1 MSAQEKIIE
10 KIQIPDAP
18 KIEGLTFRGFR
29 GESDYPKMLAV
40 IEGSKD
46 ADKIERTESIE
57 DLANNYAYLTNCDPY
72 EDMLFAEVDGEVI
85 AYSRVTWRTED
96 SGDWIYLHFGFL
108 LPEWRRKGIGQA
120 MLRYNQNRLC
130 EIAVEHKNGVPRY
143 FESFASDT
151 QVAAEKLLLSEG
163 FEAVRHGFEMV
174 RPLSEPIADKY
185 LPDGLEVRPVAPEQY
200 RAVWDANQEAFQ
212 DHWGYSP
219 AEEADYE
226 RWLNE
231 SIFQPELWQVA
242 WDGDQ
247 VVGMVLN
254 FVVEAENAEYNRKRG
269 YTEFICVR
277 RPWRKQGMATAL
289 ITSSMKMFKEM
300 GMTEAGLGVDTQNL
314 SGALWL
320 YESLGF
326 RQVKRHSTYRKPM
339 EKVCCG

>member
-1 MSAQEKIIE
+1 MSAQKMVIE
-10 KIQIPDAP
+10 KIQVPGGP
-18 KIEGLTFRGFR
+18 EIEGLTFRGFR

-46 ADKIERTESIE
+46 VDKIERTDTLD
-57 DLANNYAYLTNCDPY
+57 DLVNNYAYLTNCDPY

-85 AYSRVTWRTED
+85 AYSRLTWRTED
-96 SGDWIYLHFGFL
+96 SGDWIYLHFGFM
-108 LPEWRRKGIGQA
+108 LPEWRRKGIGRA
-120 MLRYNQNRLC
+120 MLRYNQECLR
-130 EIAVEHKNGVPRY
+130 EIAAGHKDGVPCY

-151 QVAAEKLLLSEG
+151 ELASEALLLSEG

-174 RPLSEPIADKY
+174 RPLSEPIVDRP
-185 LPDGLEVRPVAPEQY
+185 LPPGLEVRPVAPEQY

-219 AEEADYE
+219 TKEEDYQ

-231 SIFQPELWQVA
+231 SIFQPDIWQVA

-254 FVVEAENAEYNRKRG
+254 FMVEAENAEYNRKRG

-277 RPWRKQGMATAL
+277 RPWRKQGVASAL
-289 ITSSMKMFKEM
+289 ITSSLKMFKEM

-314 SGALWL
+314 SGALRL
-320 YESLGF
+320 YEGLGF
-326 RQVKRHSTYRKPM
+326 QPVKRHTTYRKPM
-339 EKVCCG
+339 D

>member
-1 MSAQEKIIE
+1 MTVQEKINQ
-10 KIQIPDAP
+10 KILVPNAP

-46 ADKIERTESIE
+46 EDKIERTDSIE
-57 DLANNYAYLTNCDPY
+57 DLANNYAHLTNCDPY
-72 EDMLFAEVDGEVI
+72 EDMLFAEVGGEVI
-85 AYSRVTWRTED
+85 AYSRVTWWTEE
-96 SGDWIYLHFGFL
+96 SGNWIYLHFGFL
-108 LPEWRRKGIGQA
+108 LPEWRRKGIGRA

-130 EIAVEHKNGVPRY
+130 EIAADHKEGVPRY

-151 QVAAEKLLLSEG
+151 EVAAEKLLLSED

-174 RPLSEPIADKY
+174 RPLSEPIADKV
-185 LPDGLEVRPVAPEQY
+185 LPGGMEVRAITPVQY
-200 RAVWDANQEAFQ
+200 RVVWDAFQEAFQ
-212 DHWGYSP
+212 DHWGYTP
-219 AEEADYE
+219 AKEEDYE

-247 VVGMVLN
+247 VAGMVLN
-254 FVVEAENAEYNRKRG
+254 FVVEAENEEYNRKRG

-277 RPWRKQGMATAL
+277 RPWRKQGVATAL
-289 ITSSMKMFKEM
+289 ITRSMKMLKEM

-314 SGALWL
+314 SGALRL

-339 EKVCCG
+339 EKVCPE